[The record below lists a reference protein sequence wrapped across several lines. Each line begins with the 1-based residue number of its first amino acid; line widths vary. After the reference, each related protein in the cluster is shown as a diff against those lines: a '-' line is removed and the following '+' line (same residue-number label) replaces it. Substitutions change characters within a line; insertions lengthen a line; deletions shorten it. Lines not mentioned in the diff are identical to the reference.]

1 MLREKAGKAS
11 SSESTEKSEEQTK
24 RLKFRNYQPRDQSLV
39 ESSKENVE
47 EEVGGGVENSD
58 NLLKKELR
66 MHESEELNILPKSS
80 NWDIKK
86 TFEPKLEKL
95 RRRTQRA
102 IVDFLREKLNSATD
116 SEEDSDE
123 EVS

>member
-1 MLREKAGKAS
+1 MLREKAGKAPC
-11 SSESTEKSEEQTK
+11 ETTEKGEEQTK

-39 ESSKENVE
+39 EISKANEE
-47 EEVGGGVENSD
+47 EEVGNIIENSD

-66 MHESEELNILPKSS
+66 IHESEELNILPKSS

-86 TFEPKLEKL
+86 SFEPKLEKL

-116 SEEDSDE
+116 SDGDSEE
-123 EVS
+123 EVSL